1 MTDKLDPAFEPNTPV
16 TAPTEAPAAEPAEP
30 VRRSPTEP
38 ARARSQIPEE
48 PEAFRRWIEIEKLK
62 VERKRLEYEG
72 LRSVEARS
80 ETAHAIEPSP
90 GLGYVSAGMLVL
102 MVLLAAGMGY
112 MAVQT
117 SLLKNEVTQLRTGQA
132 ELASAIQTLGSSVKP
147 TEDDRPTP
155 SAWSPS
161 LGMAQT
167 GSAPPESAQPESP
180 PAAAES
186 AAPAAT
192 PAEQPAPAPAAPA
205 SAPAPEAEAPA
216 LMGTG
221 YTVRIFAPTSGPNK
235 KRLEGFTNLLKA
247 SGFNVDVSDASVVQS
262 LNNSIAYH
270 ASEVGMANK
279 VASLLQSKYPALDF
293 ELRASASIPEG
304 AKRLFIMNL
313 TEDAVN

>member
-80 ETAHAIEPSP
+80 ETTHATEPSP

-161 LGMAQT
+161 LGMAQI
-167 GSAPPESAQPESP
+167 GSTPPESAQPESP

-186 AAPAAT
+186 AAPAS
-192 PAEQPAPAPAAPA
+192 AAPA
-205 SAPAPEAEAPA
+205 SAAAPEAEAPA